1 LNVFSKHAVGASR
14 VAWRAGSGL
23 LSANRCEAPLSQASV
38 RKTAPTL
45 QRHYGCKKISL
56 VILSRG
62 AFASQKWPKASLPKA
77 NRSGEESLGFK
88 RKILR
93 HGSE

>member
-1 LNVFSKHAVGASR
+1 MR
-14 VAWRAGSGL
+14 R
-23 LSANRCEAPLSQASV
+23 EQAPA
-38 RKTAPTL
+38 L
-45 QRHYGCKKISL
+45 QRHYGCNEISL

-77 NRSGEESLGFK
+77 NRSGEESWGFK